1 MLSSRRKSCIACVK
15 AKKRCDLGLPIC
27 RRCATRPSKCTYP
40 WAQASDLGSSSLGS
54 IALEFEL
61 WDQEL
66 LDQELRSL
74 QAQQLILPETAQLS
88 RDNAI
93 VATTSPLNLQLLSP
107 IMSGLTDGVMSYDQ
121 ILFDSYQQVS
131 ESPNSTIDQ
140 QLMPL
145 VTGNPERSSGSTTGS
160 IFQARTEYAARRLS
174 LQPHTL
180 IDTGQTAFIHVTHVA
195 ESTYLQEAFAAS
207 ALFAMQNATNAQLV
221 ASEVNRRA
229 TLLIS
234 TVSEEL
240 YSNPLSSLS
249 LLAPAQALLIYQ
261 CIRLFSSNIRQRSR
275 AESEE
280 SILLSWVAQLRT
292 QIRPFSDKDDWDGWV
307 REESIRR
314 TVLSAEI
321 LCGTYAF
328 LKQGWDQS
336 EARVMSLSFTAQSA
350 LWEAR
355 SKAEWEATWIRG
367 PKLEVKMRHWN
378 RDMGLASPENAE
390 ELGVIIRATYLGL
403 DALEEWMGGQ
413 QERLIKWGL
422 RP

>member
-15 AKKRCDLGLPIC
+15 AKKRCDLGLPVC
-27 RRCATRPSKCTYP
+27 RRCATRPSKCIYP
-40 WAQASDLGSSSLGS
+40 WAEASDTSASSLGS
-54 IALEFEL
+54 RTLGLEL
-61 WDQEL
+61 GDPSL
-66 LDQELRSL
+66 LDQELMTP
-74 QAQQLILPETAQLS
+74 QAHHLVPEAEQLN
-88 RDNAI
+88 RNNAI
-93 VATTSPLNLQLLSP
+93 AATTSPLNLQPLSP
-107 IMSGLTDGVMSYDQ
+107 IMSGLMEVAMSDGQ
-121 ILFDSYQQVS
+121 ILFDSYHSVF
-131 ESPNSTIDQ
+131 ETTDPTVGQ
-140 QLMPL
+140 QLVPL
-145 VTGNPERSSGSTTGS
+145 ITGNPERSSESTTSS

-180 IDTGQTAFIHVTHVA
+180 IDTGQTAFIHHTHVA
-195 ESTYLQEAFAAS
+195 GSIDLQEAFAAS
-207 ALFAMQNATNAQLV
+207 ALFAMQSATNAQLV

-234 TVSEEL
+234 TISEKL
-240 YSNPLSSLS
+240 YSDPLSSLN

-261 CIRLFSSNIRQRSR
+261 CIRLFSSNIRQRSQ
-275 AESEE
+275 AERDET
-280 SILLSWVAQLRT
+280 ILLSWVSQLRT
-292 QIRPFSDKDDWDGWV
+292 QIRPFSDRDDWNGWV

-314 TVLSAEI
+314 TVLTAEV

-336 EARVMSLSFTAQSA
+336 EARVMSLSFTAQAA

-355 SKAEWEATWIRG
+355 SRAEWEATWIRG
-367 PKLEVKMRHWN
+367 PKLEVEMRHWD
-378 RDMGLASPENAE
+378 RDMVLASPENAE

-413 QERLIKWGL
+413 KERLIRWGL